1 MPKKPA
7 PVRKPRPDFPLFP
20 HQTGR
25 WCKKV
30 RQKLHYF
37 GKTADDPKGEK
48 ALALWLEQKDAL
60 LAGKTPR
67 KVPAEGLTLTDLA
80 NRFLSAKM
88 NLVASGELTQRS
100 FADYM
105 ATAEKVIRGVGGDRL
120 VTDLDMS
127 DFSALRSALAKNLGP
142 VALGNTIN
150 RIRVLFKWGFDAGL
164 IDRPMRYGPGFKRPS
179 KKTLRLARA
188 AKGPRMFEADE
199 LRLLLDGAAQP
210 LTAMILLAANA
221 GLGQSDISRLSIS
234 AINFKTG
241 WLDFPRPKTG
251 IPRRCP
257 LWKET
262 LQSVQEA
269 ISLRPSPKD
278 VSDAELVFLTHRGL
292 RWVRDDAKRVDSVA
306 VAFGKLMK
314 RVGLNGARNF
324 YAIRH
329 GFQTVGED
337 TGDSK
342 AVDVLMGHVDES
354 MGATYREAGVGR
366 TARGVSDQR
375 LRRVTD
381 HVRQWLFGC
390 QETK

>member
-1 MPKKPA
+1 
-7 PVRKPRPDFPLFP
+7 
-20 HQTGR
+20 
-25 WCKKV
+25 
-30 RQKLHYF
+30 
-37 GKTADDPKGEK
+37 
-48 ALALWLEQKDAL
+48 
-60 LAGKTPR
+60 
-67 KVPAEGLTLTDLA
+67 
-80 NRFLSAKM
+80 
-88 NLVASGELTQRS
+88 
-100 FADYM
+100 
-105 ATAEKVIRGVGGDRL
+105 
-120 VTDLDMS
+120 
-127 DFSALRSALAKNLGP
+127 
-142 VALGNTIN
+142 
-150 RIRVLFKWGFDAGL
+150 
-164 IDRPMRYGPGFKRPS
+164 
-179 KKTLRLARA
+179 
-188 AKGPRMFEADE
+188 
-199 LRLLLDGAAQP
+199 
-210 LTAMILLAANA
+210 
-221 GLGQSDISRLSIS
+221 
-234 AINFKTG
+234 
-241 WLDFPRPKTG
+241 
-251 IPRRCP
+251 
-257 LWKET
+257 
-262 LQSVQEA
+262 
-269 ISLRPSPKD
+269 